1 MLTFLKNQKESLITN
16 SIKQIVKGYLERK
29 NLGEMIDFKVD
40 LNKKEIQ
47 LTMILRKE
55 SQPFKVIVKDFNFI
69 KDKKRNK
76 GYFTFESIK
85 NSRDWNSDTLEKIIG
100 SEERKIEIPNKYL
113 QLIEMFFLNIKKS
126 N

>member
-16 SIKQIVKGYLERK
+16 SIKHIVKGYLERK

-100 SEERKIEIPNKYL
+100 SEERRIEIPNKYL

>member
-16 SIKQIVKGYLERK
+16 SIKHIVKGYLERK

>member
-55 SQPFKVIVKDFNFI
+55 SQPFKVIVKDFNFS

>member
-29 NLGEMIDFKVD
+29 NLGEMIDFKLD

-55 SQPFKVIVKDFNFI
+55 SQPFKVIVKDFNFS

>member
-29 NLGEMIDFKVD
+29 NLGEMIDFKLD
-40 LNKKEIQ
+40 LNKKEIE